1 MSPNNITTRILLEF
15 CEPLEMAVVLAAIC
29 YITLFTLTK
38 LPFDAPNFVGVWAIV
53 PLDYQIK
60 TSRGLFVLLPA
71 MAEGAAWR
79 HRSRRKISCRG
90 RRGPHGGCRQGMK
103 MMFEIR
109 PMTTLP
115 VDATADMSLES

>member
-15 CEPLEMAVVLAAIC
+15 CEPLEMPVVLAAIC

-71 MAEGAAWR
+71 MAEGPRGAIAPGEKLVVGAAAAR
-79 HRSRRKISCRG
+79 TVDVGRG
-90 RRGPHGGCRQGMK
+90 
-103 MMFEIR
+103 
-109 PMTTLP
+109 
-115 VDATADMSLES
+115 